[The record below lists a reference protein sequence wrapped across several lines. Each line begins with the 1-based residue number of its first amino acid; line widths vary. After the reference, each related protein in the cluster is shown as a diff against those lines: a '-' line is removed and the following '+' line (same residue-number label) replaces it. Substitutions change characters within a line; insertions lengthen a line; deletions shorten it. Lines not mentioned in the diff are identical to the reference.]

1 MTPLGTSRPESLV
14 PHERAYS
21 RDVDDTSLHL
31 ELHASTVDLLRVPLT
46 ALEEMSNGTTPTLTA
61 DLRSYL
67 SQAMDI
73 AADLNIVFGELA
85 DVFVNAT
92 DPHAATREA

>member
-1 MTPLGTSRPESLV
+1 
-14 PHERAYS
+14 
-21 RDVDDTSLHL
+21 
-31 ELHASTVDLLRVPLT
+31 
-46 ALEEMSNGTTPTLTA
+46 MSNGTTPTLTA

-73 AADLNIVFGELA
+73 AADLNIVFGEVT

-92 DPHAATREA
+92 DLHAATREA

>member
-1 MTPLGTSRPESLV
+1 
-14 PHERAYS
+14 
-21 RDVDDTSLHL
+21 
-31 ELHASTVDLLRVPLT
+31 
-46 ALEEMSNGTTPTLTA
+46 MSEGAGPALTA
-61 DLRSYL
+61 DQRSYL
-67 SQAMDI
+67 AQAMDI